1 MSTSQMLKG
10 ILEGC
15 LLAIISEGEIYG
27 YEMSEKLAKYGF
39 TMASEGSIY
48 PLLIRMQ
55 KEGLITSV
63 MKESPSGPK
72 RKYYTL
78 TEKGEEA
85 LNEFM
90 DRWEA
95 MQSSVERLLVGKGRK
110 NNAIKRSTKVFIRYE
125 IIFDGKECKRK

>member
-48 PLLIRMQ
+48 PLLIR
-55 KEGLITSV
+55 
-63 MKESPSGPK
+63 
-72 RKYYTL
+72 
-78 TEKGEEA
+78 
-85 LNEFM
+85 
-90 DRWEA
+90 
-95 MQSSVERLLVGKGRK
+95 
-110 NNAIKRSTKVFIRYE
+110 
-125 IIFDGKECKRK
+125 

>member
-27 YEMSEKLAKYGF
+27 YEMSEKLARYGF

-55 KEGLITSV
+55 KEELIIST
-63 MKESPSGPK
+63 MKESSSGPK

-78 TEKGEEA
+78 TEKGEDA
-85 LNEFM
+85 LDNFM
-90 DRWEA
+90 ERWEA
-95 MQSSVERLLVGKGRK
+95 MQSSVQRLLEGKGRK
-110 NNAIKRSTKVFIRYE
+110 R
-125 IIFDGKECKRK
+125 

>member
-55 KEGLITSV
+55 KEGLISSV

-78 TEKGEEA
+78 TERGEDE
-85 LNEFM
+85 LDEFM
-90 DRWEA
+90 GRWES
-95 MQSSVERLLVGKGRK
+95 MQSSVERLLEGRRR
-110 NNAIKRSTKVFIRYE
+110 NAIK
-125 IIFDGKECKRK
+125 

>member
-55 KEGLITSV
+55 KGRTYNKCNEGIPIWSKTEVLHV
-63 MKESPSGPK
+63 N
-72 RKYYTL
+72 RKWRRCT
-78 TEKGEEA
+78 
-85 LNEFM
+85 
-90 DRWEA
+90 R
-95 MQSSVERLLVGKGRK
+95 
-110 NNAIKRSTKVFIRYE
+110 
-125 IIFDGKECKRK
+125 

>member
-55 KEGLITSV
+55 KRRTNNKRNEGISIWS
-63 MKESPSGPK
+63 KEKILHINRKKARKHLMNLWIAGK
-72 RKYYTL
+72 RC
-78 TEKGEEA
+78 
-85 LNEFM
+85 
-90 DRWEA
+90 
-95 MQSSVERLLVGKGRK
+95 
-110 NNAIKRSTKVFIRYE
+110 KVV
-125 IIFDGKECKRK
+125 

>member
-1 MSTSQMLKG
+1 MLKG

-27 YEMSEKLAKYGF
+27 YEMSEK
-39 TMASEGSIY
+39 ASEVWFYNGEWGKYLSVINTNA
-48 PLLIRMQ
+48 

-85 LNEFM
+85 LDEFM
-90 DRWEA
+90 DRWET
-95 MQSSVERLLVGKGRK
+95 MQSSVERLLEGKGR
-110 NNAIKRSTKVFIRYE
+110 
-125 IIFDGKECKRK
+125 RK

>member
-1 MSTSQMLKG
+1 MNYVDKSNAER

-72 RKYYTL
+72 KILYINRKRR
-78 TEKGEEA
+78 G
-85 LNEFM
+85 
-90 DRWEA
+90 
-95 MQSSVERLLVGKGRK
+95 
-110 NNAIKRSTKVFIRYE
+110 ST
-125 IIFDGKECKRK
+125 

>member
-55 KEGLITSV
+55 KEGFITSV

-78 TEKGEEA
+78 TEDGEDALMNLWIAGKRCKVVWNVYLKGRGEE
-85 LNEFM
+85 
-90 DRWEA
+90 
-95 MQSSVERLLVGKGRK
+95 
-110 NNAIKRSTKVFIRYE
+110 NNAIK
-125 IIFDGKECKRK
+125 